1 MALSDA
7 VRRARERQP
16 AKPALIVGE
25 RRWSYEQFDEITDRI
40 GAALLRRGLQPGDRV
55 ALHVANSA
63 EIVFGYYA
71 CFKIGAAAVPLNIRL
86 KGPELEYVINHC
98 DARFYLGQAELFSE
112 IQAVRARLE
121 SVEEYYLAGD
131 ADAFPQTRPF
141 AELMAQPA
149 GEISFPGVPDDAI
162 AAILYTSGST
172 ARPKGVTHSHATAER
187 LAAIC
192 NAAAQLHGEQI
203 FGCFVPLVHMSGFG
217 LQMLP
222 AVSLG
227 ATLLVIP
234 RFEPEAVLQSL
245 QQHRA
250 QVIVGLPVIYND
262 LVNCPGAAGYDL
274 EALEICLAG
283 GDAVPTELQRRFR
296 EQFGVELTEL
306 HGMTEVCPCFANPV
320 QGPKKT
326 GSIGLP
332 APGTS
337 ARLVDDAGRD
347 VPPGEVGEILVRSE
361 ATTVGYWADPEATA
375 AALQEGWLRTG
386 DLARRDEDGYYWF
399 VGRKKQIIIRGG
411 SNISPLE
418 VEEALCQH
426 PAVREAGVVGVP
438 DPTWGET
445 VQAYVALKEGEE
457 ASEAE
462 LRGFVK
468 ERIAAYKVPEAIL
481 FLAELPKGLT
491 GKIDRRTLRERAA
504 PAAQAAAS
512 RQAQAA

>member
-16 AKPALIVGE
+16 EKPALIVGE

-55 ALHVANSA
+55 ALHFANSA

-71 CFKIGAAAVPLNIRL
+71 CFKIGAVAVPLNIRL

-98 DARFYLGQAELFSE
+98 GARFYLGQSELFSE
-112 IQAVRARLE
+112 LQVVRAHLE

-149 GEISFPGVPDDAI
+149 GEISFPDVPDDAI

-172 ARPKGVTHSHATAER
+172 ARPKGVTHSHATAEQ
-187 LAAIC
+187 LAAGC
-192 NAAAQLHGEQI
+192 VAALQMHGEQL

-222 AVSLG
+222 ALSLG

-234 RFEPEAVLQSL
+234 RFEPEAVLRSL
-245 QQHRA
+245 QEHRA
-250 QVIVGLPVIYND
+250 QVIAGLPVMYND
-262 LVNCPGAAGYDL
+262 LVHCRSAAAFDL
-274 EALEICLAG
+274 GTLESCLAG
-283 GDAVPTELQRRFR
+283 GDSVPTELQRQFR
-296 EQFGVELTEL
+296 QRFGVEITEG
-306 HGMTEVCPCFANPV
+306 HGMTEVCPCFVNPV
-320 QGPKKT
+320 RGEKKP
-326 GSIGLP
+326 GSIGVP
-332 APGTS
+332 SPGTS

-347 VPPGEVGEILVRSE
+347 VPPGAVGEILVRSE
-361 ATTVGYWADPEATA
+361 AIMVGYWADPEATA

-445 VQAYVALKEGEE
+445 VRAYVALKEGEE
-457 ASEAE
+457 TSEAD
-462 LRGFVK
+462 LQWFVR

-481 FLAELPKGLT
+481 FLPELPKGLT
-491 GKIDRRTLRERAA
+491 GKIDRRALREREAA
-504 PAAQAAAS
+504 VVQAAAS
-512 RQAQAA
+512 RQAKAA